1 LASRWL
7 IWRPC
12 IRTQGASSLRPGLA
26 GHLDCTHNLLDFDC
40 ECNQDYVE
48 RFLGERKVFVSK
60 ETTGL
65 NRGAL
70 LGAASRLF
78 REKGIDGVGVA
89 EIAKEAG
96 LTHGALYKHFP
107 SKEALAAEAFYHPIA
122 TKNAETDVSDEGR
135 DRSFEEYLDAM
146 FSIEHRD
153 NLANGCPMTA
163 SASEIARQGPAVA
176 ASFTRAFKE
185 RVTDLEASIKRRM
198 PASQR
203 RQFAVSALAAQIG
216 AIAVARAVAKV
227 DASLSKEVL
236 QAVRETLKSTRTVT
250 GKVKRSR
257 TVRSTR

>member
-1 LASRWL
+1 M
-7 IWRPC
+7 
-12 IRTQGASSLRPGLA
+12 G
-26 GHLDCTHNLLDFDC
+26 
-40 ECNQDYVE
+40 
-48 RFLGERKVFVSK
+48 GEVFVSK
-60 ETTGL
+60 EMTER
-65 NRGAL
+65 NRGSL
-70 LGAASRLF
+70 LRAASHLF
-78 REKGIDGVGVA
+78 RARGIDGVGVA

-107 SKEALAAEAFYHPIA
+107 SKEALAAEAFYHPVA
-122 TKNAETDVSDEGR
+122 AKNAETDASDE
-135 DRSFEEYLDAM
+135 DRETSFEQYLDAM

-153 NLANGCPMTA
+153 NLGNGCPMTA

-185 RVTDLEASIKRRM
+185 KVIHLEASIKGRM

-236 QAVRETLKSTRTVT
+236 QAVRETVKSTRTVK
-250 GKVKRSR
+250 GKAKRSR
-257 TVRSTR
+257 AARSKR

>member
-1 LASRWL
+1 M
-7 IWRPC
+7 
-12 IRTQGASSLRPGLA
+12 
-26 GHLDCTHNLLDFDC
+26 
-40 ECNQDYVE
+40 
-48 RFLGERKVFVSK
+48 FVSK

-78 REKGIDGVGVA
+78 RERGIDGVGVA

-107 SKEALAAEAFYHPIA
+107 SKEVLAAEAFYYPIA
-122 TKNAETDVSDEGR
+122 TKNAKTDVSDEGQE
-135 DRSFEEYLDAM
+135 RSFEEYLDAM
-146 FSIEHRD
+146 FSTEHRD

-163 SASEIARQGPAVA
+163 SASEIARQGPVVA

-185 RVTDLEASIKRRM
+185 RVTDLEASIKGKKS
-198 PASQR
+198 ASQR
-203 RQFAVSALAAQIG
+203 RQLATAALAAQIG

-236 QAVRETLKSTRTVT
+236 QAVREMVKSTRTVT
-250 GKVKRSR
+250 GKAKRPR
-257 TVRSTR
+257 TVRSPR

>member
-1 LASRWL
+1 MQPRLCR
-7 IWRPC
+7 RCFGGP
-12 IRTQGASSLRPGLA
+12 
-26 GHLDCTHNLLDFDC
+26 
-40 ECNQDYVE
+40 
-48 RFLGERKVFVSK
+48 KVFVSK
-60 ETTGL
+60 ETTEF
-65 NRGAL
+65 NRRAL

-122 TKNAETDVSDEGR
+122 SKNAEIDAADE
-135 DRSFEEYLDAM
+135 DLKKSFEKSVDAM
-146 FSIEHRD
+146 FSIRHRD

-185 RVTDLEASIKRRM
+185 RVTSLEASITGRM

-203 RQFAVSALAAQIG
+203 RKLAVSALAAQIG
-216 AIAVARAVAKV
+216 AMAVARAVAKV

-236 QAVRETLKSTRTVT
+236 QAVRETVGPK
-250 GKVKRSR
+250 R
-257 TVRSTR
+257 TVRRNKAERSRPASSSR

>member
-1 LASRWL
+1 
-7 IWRPC
+7 
-12 IRTQGASSLRPGLA
+12 
-26 GHLDCTHNLLDFDC
+26 
-40 ECNQDYVE
+40 
-48 RFLGERKVFVSK
+48 VFVSK
-60 ETTGL
+60 ETTEL
-65 NRGAL
+65 NREAL
-70 LGAASRLF
+70 LRAASRLF

-122 TKNAETDVSDEGR
+122 AKNSETDVSDKKR
-135 DRSFEEYLDAM
+135 KVSFEESLDAM

-185 RVTDLEASIKRRM
+185 RLTSLEASIKGRM
-198 PASQR
+198 SASQR

-236 QAVRETLKSTRTVT
+236 QAVRQTVKS
-250 GKVKRSR
+250 KRKAKRKPPQLSR
-257 TVRSTR
+257 IARSKR